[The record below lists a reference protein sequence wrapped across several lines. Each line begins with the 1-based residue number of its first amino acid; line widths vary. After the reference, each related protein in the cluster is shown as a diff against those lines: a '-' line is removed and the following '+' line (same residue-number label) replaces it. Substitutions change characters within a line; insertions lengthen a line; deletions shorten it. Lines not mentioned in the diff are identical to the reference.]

1 MRPHRAP
8 FSACA
13 DPARS
18 ESSADR
24 PQTSLTKTRV
34 TVETRPDRTASPR
47 FSASDNDD
55 LGFGRVVA
63 QQARGRFLTQ
73 DGVPTSRKYGLGAQ
87 RAEQFYLMALNAG
100 WVPFFGWMIGAL
112 LLLNGCFALAYASL
126 GPSALHGTDVMGL
139 DDPFLR
145 ALGFSVAIF
154 TTTGTGTMNAVGPT
168 AQWLV
173 VFESLFGPL
182 TLVAAGGLLIARLTR
197 PRMVLRFTTSA
208 IVAPYEGGRGLMFRM
223 VNTRRNEVSDLRVRV
238 NLAWYE
244 MIDGKRE
251 RNFHVL
257 KLERDSVELFTLH
270 WTVVHP
276 ITADSPLANMTPDSL
291 REAEAEFLVFVSA
304 HEATFSTSVR
314 ARTSYVWEE
323 LRWDVKWAS
332 VFAISP
338 DGVTAIDVERLDRTE
353 PLAEG
358 TTRVPAALEGGV
370 IAQTTA

>member
-1 MRPHRAP
+1 M
-8 FSACA
+8 
-13 DPARS
+13 PAEPRL
-18 ESSADR
+18 DN
-24 PQTSLTKTRV
+24 
-34 TVETRPDRTASPR
+34 TASQR
-47 FSASDNDD
+47 SGGNDKDD

-63 QQARGRFLTQ
+63 QQARGRFLSQ

-100 WVPFFGWMIGAL
+100 WVQFLGWVMGAL
-112 LLLNGCFALAYASL
+112 LLLNGFFALAYASL

-154 TTTGTGTMNAVGPT
+154 TTTGTGTMNAVGTT

-173 VFESLFGPL
+173 VFESLIGPL
-182 TLVAAGGLLIARLTR
+182 TLIATGGMLIARLTR

-208 IVAPYEGGRGLMFRM
+208 IVAPYEGGRGLMFRL
-223 VNTRRNEVSDLRVRV
+223 VNTRRNELSDVRVRL

-244 MIDGKRE
+244 EIDGKRE
-251 RNFHVL
+251 RNFHEL
-257 KLERDSVELFTLH
+257 ALERDSVELFTLH

-276 ITADSPLANMTPDSL
+276 ITATSPLANMTPDSL
-291 REAEAEFLVFVSA
+291 RAAEAEFLVFVSA

-332 VFAISP
+332 VFTFSP
-338 DGVTAIDVERLDRTE
+338 DGNLAIDVERLDRTE
-353 PLAEG
+353 QLEEG
-358 TTRVPAALEGGV
+358 ATRVPAALEVGA
-370 IAQTTA
+370 IAEPRA